1 MDWDD
6 IRVFLAVA
14 RGAGL
19 TGAARLLN
27 SSAQTMG
34 RRIAALEENV
44 GATLFIRG
52 PAGYSLT
59 EDGQI
64 LLADAERIE
73 EDVVRFHANA
83 AGRSTALAGTVRIA
97 AAENFVT
104 QLLVPAIGPFL
115 QRHPDLSLEF
125 ITGIAPVSLS
135 RGDADLAIR
144 LIRPDHGEI
153 TVRQI
158 GTMLNTLYASNE
170 YLDRDPEAR
179 AHPLKAARLIGW
191 DEAHAH
197 LPAARW
203 LAARAN
209 RRPDITF
216 TALVT
221 QRAATVAGLGVGFL
235 PRFLGDGLER
245 LPCVEPLLEPIW
257 LVGHRGN
264 GAAERVRA
272 VYEEVA
278 RIMTE
283 AQGRLG
289 V

>member
-14 RGAGL
+14 RGTGL

-59 EDGQI
+59 EDGQA

-73 EDVVRFHANA
+73 EDVVRFRANA
-83 AGRSTALAGTVRIA
+83 AGRSSALAGTDRIA

-104 QLLVPAIGPFL
+104 QLLAPGIGPFL
-115 QRHPDLSLEF
+115 QRHPDLRLEF
-125 ITGIAPVSLS
+125 ITGIAPVSMA

-144 LIRPDHGEI
+144 LVRPDHGEVTI
-153 TVRQI
+153 RQI
-158 GTMLNTLYASNE
+158 GTMLNALYASDD
-170 YLDRDPEAR
+170 YLRSDPEAR

-191 DEAHAH
+191 DEAHSH

-216 TALVT
+216 TALIT
-221 QRAATVAGLGVGFL
+221 QRAATMAGLGVGFL
-235 PRFLGDGLER
+235 PQFLAEGLER
-245 LPCVEPLLEPIW
+245 LPCDEPLREPIW
-257 LVGHRGN
+257 LVGHRCTL
-264 GAAERVRA
+264 AAERVRA
-272 VYEEVA
+272 VYDEVA
-278 RIMTE
+278 RIMIE

-289 V
+289 G

>member
-14 RGAGL
+14 RGTGL

-34 RRIAALEENV
+34 RRVAALEESV

-52 PAGYSLT
+52 QAGYSLT
-59 EDGQI
+59 EDGQA

-73 EDVVRFHANA
+73 EDIVRFKANA
-83 AGRSTALAGTVRIA
+83 AGRSSALTGTVRVA

-115 QRHPDLSLEF
+115 QRHPDLRLEF
-125 ITGIAPVSLS
+125 ITGIAPVSMT

-144 LIRPDHGEI
+144 LVRPDQAEV
-153 TVRQI
+153 TARQV
-158 GTMLNTLYASNE
+158 GTMLNTLYASTP
-170 YLDRDPEAR
+170 YLDRDPIAR
-179 AHPLKAARLIGW
+179 ETPLKAERLIGW
-191 DEAHAH
+191 DDAHAH

-203 LAARAN
+203 LATHAN

-216 TALVT
+216 TALVA
-221 QRAATVAGLGVGFL
+221 QRAAVAAGLGVGFL
-235 PRFLGDGLER
+235 PRFLSQGL
-245 LPCVEPLLEPIW
+245 VELRCDDPLLEPIW
-257 LVGHRGN
+257 LVSHSGML
-264 GAAERVRA
+264 AAERIRV
-272 VYEEVA
+272 VYDELI
-278 RIMTE
+278 RIMTD
-283 AQGRLG
+283 AQAILCD
-289 V
+289 